1 MSLIGLGKGVNDAS
15 NALLDILHYICQQ
28 DYPEEGHYGRLNGII
43 SNFVIDN
50 NKLLSEEPFIDGKA
64 QKDCL
69 IAHLPAIHA
78 FLEAL
83 TDTDIIPVALDE
95 AIKEIY
101 KAISDLEST
110 IAVKKN
116 HSISGGRI
124 AGLYNQ
130 AYYC

>member
-15 NALLDILHYICQQ
+15 DALLDKLHYICQQ
-28 DYPEEGHYGRLNGII
+28 DYPVEGHYGRMNGII

-50 NKLLSEEPFIDGKA
+50 NNLLSEGPFIDEKA
-64 QKDCL
+64 RKDCL
-69 IAHLPAIHA
+69 IAHLPAICA

-83 TDTDIIPVALDE
+83 TYTDIIPVPLDE

-101 KAISDLEST
+101 MAISDLEST
-110 IAVKKN
+110 ILVKKI
-116 HSISGGRI
+116 HAVSGGRI